1 MSVPSSV
8 SISNIINI
16 SGVLGLLIS
25 LWFVNEEIEQS
36 RLLAEAELIQNRNM
50 SLMAFYSAPLE
61 GSNLAAQLMK
71 SGNLGME
78 IDWSDAEESAI
89 YTSISVVRILSLLN
103 SYNGYNYGLGNPQ
116 QMEYTY
122 RAATQIYDNCPLREL
137 VIQRVP
143 TNFLLEVQ
151 RRSTKDCSV

>member
-1 MSVPSSV
+1 
-8 SISNIINI
+8 
-16 SGVLGLLIS
+16 
-25 LWFVNEEIEQS
+25 
-36 RLLAEAELIQNRNM
+36 
-50 SLMAFYSAPLE
+50 MASYSAPLE

-151 RRSTKDCSV
+151 RRSTNDCSV